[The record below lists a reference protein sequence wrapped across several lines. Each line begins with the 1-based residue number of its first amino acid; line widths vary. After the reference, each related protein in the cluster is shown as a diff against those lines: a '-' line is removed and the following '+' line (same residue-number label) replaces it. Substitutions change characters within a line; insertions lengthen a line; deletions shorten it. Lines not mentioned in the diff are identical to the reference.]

1 MPGVLQIEAM
11 AQLGGLAML
20 DPEDQAAKQQVGG
33 GGGAGAQ
40 AAPAHG
46 LVVGGTG
53 GSGVTTA
60 QQPMS
65 LQPLEHS

>member
-33 GGGAGAQ
+33 GGGGQ
-40 AAPAHG
+40 GPRRRRRMG
-46 LVVGGTG
+46 W
-53 GSGVTTA
+53 
-60 QQPMS
+60 
-65 LQPLEHS
+65 

>member
-33 GGGAGAQ
+33 GGGQG
-40 AAPAHG
+40 PRRLLRMG
-46 LVVGGTG
+46 W
-53 GSGVTTA
+53 
-60 QQPMS
+60 
-65 LQPLEHS
+65 